1 MALGLRPGGD
11 PASLIMQAEPTL
23 RRALS
28 LPVITLYGLGTI
40 IGAGIYVLVGQ
51 VAGMAGMHAPI
62 AFVLAGIVAG
72 FTAFSYAELASRY
85 PRSAGEAV
93 YLEEG

>member
-1 MALGLRPGGD
+1 
-11 PASLIMQAEPTL
+11 
-23 RRALS
+23 
-28 LPVITLYGLGTI
+28 
-40 IGAGIYVLVGQ
+40 
-51 VAGMAGMHAPI
+51 MHAPI